1 MGWFDTILYPLKWA
15 VAWMMVSLHHAF
27 QAIGFDSD
35 SGLAWVLA
43 IVGMTIIIRIL
54 LIPLFFK
61 QIKAQRGMQIMQPEL
76 QALQKKYKGK
86 KDPASRQ
93 RQQQE
98 MMDLYKKH
106 GTNPFSSC
114 MPILLQMPVFF
125 ALFRVL
131 ASLPL
136 IANGTYHY
144 DRLGPLTAEL
154 AKEAESATLLGAH
167 ISDTFM
173 HTSDPM
179 AKIVTLVLIALMSI
193 TTFITTRQ
201 LTMKN
206 MSAAALDNPMA
217 KQQKMMMY
225 LFPVIFAVTGVNFPI
240 GVLIY
245 WTTTNLW
252 SMGQQFYTIQKYPA
266 PGSEAEKA
274 KIEKENKKRIAKGLP
289 TIEEEEAKK
298 RLEEKLKEAP
308 GQRKQPV
315 RKDRAGRGKTKRE
328 ILEEAQAQQAGDSAE
343 SDDEYQRKQQQARE
357 QYNKRTR
364 QRQAAKNKKKKRK
377 KRK

>member
-1 MGWFDTILYPLKWA
+1 MGWFDTLLYPLKWA
-15 VAWMMVSLHHAF
+15 VAWMMVTLHHAF
-27 QAIGFDSD
+27 AAIGLDSS

-43 IVGMTIIIRIL
+43 IVGMTIVIRIL

-61 QIKAQRGMQIMQPEL
+61 QIKAQRGIQIMQPEL

-131 ASLPL
+131 ASLPM

-144 DRLGPLTAEL
+144 DRLGPLTASL
-154 AKEAESATLLGAH
+154 AEEAQSATLLGAR

-173 HTSDPM
+173 QTSDPV
-179 AKIVTLVLIALMSI
+179 AKVVTVVLIALMSI

-206 MSAAALDNPMA
+206 MSAQALDNPMA

-274 KIEKENKKRIAKGLP
+274 KIAKENKKRIAKGLP
-289 TIEEEEAKK
+289 TIEEEEEKK
-298 RLEEKLKEAP
+298 RLEEKLKQAP

-315 RKDRAGRGKTKRE
+315 RKDRAGRGKTTRE
-328 ILEEAQAQQAGDSAE
+328 ILQEAQSEAERAAAEEEAE
-343 SDDEYQRKQQQARE
+343 RRRQQQRARE

-364 QRQAAKNKKKKRK
+364 QRQAQKKKKKRK